1 MHVLIDTNVLLRWLH
16 GDLLPKR
23 VVTQVEKAESVVVS
37 MVTPWELTI
46 KTSRHPDVKLLSS
59 NQLSAGLTQ
68 MGARLLHI
76 QREHIER
83 LASLPYHH
91 HDPFDRMIIAQAIEE
106 KFLCVSSDDRFPLY
120 KPSGLDLLWK

>member
-1 MHVLIDTNVLLRWLH
+1 MKVLLDTNVLLRWLH

-23 VVTQVEKAESVVVS
+23 VVTLVEKAESVAVS

-46 KTSRHPDVKLLSS
+46 KSSRHPTQKLITSTQFT
-59 NQLSAGLTQ
+59 NGLEQ

-83 LASLPYHH
+83 LASLPDHH
-91 HDPFDRMIIAQAIEE
+91 QDPFDRMIIAQAIEE
-106 KFLCVSSDDRFPLY
+106 KFTCISSDERFPLY
-120 KPSGLDLLWK
+120 KPNGLNLQWQ

>member
-1 MHVLIDTNVLLRWLH
+1 MHVLLDTNVLLRWLH

-23 VVTQVEKAESVVVS
+23 VVTQVERAESILVS

-46 KTSRHPDVKLLSS
+46 KTSRHPELKLLSS

-83 LASLPYHH
+83 LASLPDHH

-106 KFLCVSSDDRFPLY
+106 KFTCVSSDESFLLY